1 MPDDKAVTN
10 AELRAALDVAV
21 EAIAARQDRAV
32 EAIASEISSFRTE
45 VNERF
50 AAVDRNFTDLHRRL
64 DRTNE
69 MLTLLQGSSTT
80 LNQWADRLDVD
91 LSQRHRAQ
99 DHAIEEL
106 RRRIEALEKK
116 AS

>member
-1 MPDDKAVTN
+1 MPDEKPVTS
-10 AELRAALDVAV
+10 AELRAALDAAV
-21 EAIAARQDRAV
+21 EGIAT
-32 EAIASEISSFRTE
+32 EISSFRTE
-45 VNERF
+45 VHERF
-50 AAVDRNFTDLHRRL
+50 VAVDRNFTDLHRRL
-64 DRTNE
+64 DRANE
-69 MLTLLQGSSTT
+69 MLTPLQGSSTT

-99 DHAIEEL
+99 DSAIDEL